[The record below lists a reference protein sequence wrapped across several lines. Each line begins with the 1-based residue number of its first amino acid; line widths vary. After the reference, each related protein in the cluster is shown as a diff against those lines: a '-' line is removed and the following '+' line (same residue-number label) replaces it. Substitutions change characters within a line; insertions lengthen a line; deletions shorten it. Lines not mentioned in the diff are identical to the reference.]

1 MEIIEKQV
9 EKVKEVPYG
18 YYDDCGCGY
27 GYGRHG
33 YGRGY
38 GDAYEFGRDRFASK
52 GVAGTG
58 LGLGIAGTA
67 LGLLALSKNGGGFN
81 LFGNG
86 GNNGMPQNVNINTD
100 SSRGYS
106 GWADGVNAPSSFQAW
121 EKSCEEALALTN
133 TIWGLRVD
141 GMQADLAARN
151 QDIAEKF
158 SLYKSQVDADFGL
171 YKSTRDGFDAL
182 TAKQNQDAFA
192 LYKNQRDNFD
202 VLAQRISN
210 LETKQAV
217 ADAVEPW
224 RAKVLDMRI
233 NGVAAAAQAGISL
246 EAERRCCADH
256 KIVNYVNSTFYP
268 VEVADLTVGT
278 TATARTT
285 SNPLCGCCNPC
296 GGNRF

>member
-1 MEIIEKQV
+1 MEIIEKKV

-18 YYDDCGCGY
+18 YWDENGY
-27 GYGRHG
+27 GYGHA
-33 YGRGY
+33 YGK
-38 GDAYEFGRDRFASK
+38 DRYASK
-52 GVAGTG
+52 GVGGTG

-67 LGLLALSKNGGGFN
+67 LGLLALSRNGGFS

-86 GNNGMPQNVNINTD
+86 GYNGGMPQNVNINTD
-100 SSRGYS
+100 NSNS
-106 GWADGVNAPSSFQAW
+106 GAADGLNIPTNFQVW
-121 EKSCEEALALTN
+121 EKECEDALALTN
-133 TIWGLRVD
+133 TIWGMRVD
-141 GMQADLAARN
+141 GLKTNYETRN

-171 YKSTRDGFDAL
+171 YKGMRDGFDVINS
-182 TAKQNQDAFA
+182 KQNQDAFA
-192 LYKNQRDNFD
+192 LYKNQRDSFD
-202 VLAQRISN
+202 ILSQRITN

-233 NGVAAAAQAGISL
+233 DGVAAAASAGISL
-246 EAERRCCADH
+246 EAERRCCADG

-268 VEVADLTVGT
+268 VNVADLTTGT
-278 TATARTT
+278 TSTARAT

-296 GGNRF
+296 NR